1 MVSKRRKKAGE
12 TGEAEMIERGQMDR
26 VNAGWEEDWEM
37 ELEVGIELR
46 NKIQESENKKTVSF
60 LKRRD

>member
-1 MVSKRRKKAGE
+1 
-12 TGEAEMIERGQMDR
+12 
-26 VNAGWEEDWEM
+26 M

-60 LKRRD
+60 LKRRDQTKDGDDESGCSSEEKHDGASQREKM